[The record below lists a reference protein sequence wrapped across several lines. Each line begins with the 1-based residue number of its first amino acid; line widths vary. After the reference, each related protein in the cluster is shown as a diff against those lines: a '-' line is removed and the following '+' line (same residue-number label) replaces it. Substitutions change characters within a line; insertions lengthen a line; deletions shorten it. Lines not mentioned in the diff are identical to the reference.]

1 MAWIAA
7 YLAAL
12 LCLGLLDAL
21 WLGWIAREAYARE
34 LGPLLRPDI
43 LKLPAAVFYFGYPA
57 GLLALALSPRP
68 EGLGEALLRCAV
80 YGLVAYGTYEM
91 TNLATLKGW
100 PHRLALLDWAW
111 GTAATTA
118 AGALAWWVLRR
129 WG

>member
-21 WLGWIAREAYARE
+21 WLGWIAREAYQRE
-34 LGPLLRPDI
+34 LGALLRPDI
-43 LKLPAAVFYFGYPA
+43 LKLPALAFYVGYPA
-57 GLLALALSPRP
+57 GLLALALHPLP
-68 EGLGEALLRCAV
+68 ESWATVLLRSMV
-80 YGLVAYGTYEM
+80 YGVVAYGTYEL

-100 PHRLALLDWAW
+100 PPRLALLDLAW

-118 AGALAWWVLRR
+118 AGGLAWWVLIKIR
-129 WG
+129 